1 MIKAVIF
8 DLDDTLISER
18 EYILSGFNVISREIA
33 KRYNLNDKE
42 VYEKMNELFEESSK
56 KVFNRVLDI
65 FNIKYSNHEILR
77 LINIYRNHKPDIR
90 FYNDVIPTINKLR
103 QEGIKVGIITDGY
116 RETQLRKIEVLKCRE
131 LFDEIII
138 TDELGREFWK
148 PHIKSYVMMAEKL
161 KVKFN
166 EMIYVGDNDIKDFK
180 GANSL
185 GILTFRVNRENGIYR
200 NSNCGE
206 EFEAKYNAKDISCI
220 NRWIKENMEKEK
232 AGNIYEENFICNYS

>member
-1 MIKAVIF
+1 MIKAVVF

-18 EYILSGFNVISREIA
+18 QYILSGFKVISNEISNI
-33 KRYNLNDKE
+33 YNLDRE
-42 VYEKMNELFEESSK
+42 EIYEKMINLFEESSK
-56 KVFNRVLDI
+56 NVFNRILDY
-65 FNIKYSNHEILR
+65 FNIKYSKDEIMK
-77 LINIYRNHKPDIR
+77 LINIYRNHKPNIR
-90 FYNDVIPTINKLR
+90 FYDDVIPNINKLK

-166 EMIYVGDNDIKDFK
+166 EMIYVGDNVIKDFK

-185 GILTFRVNRENGIYR
+185 GILTFRVDRENGIYK
-200 NSNCGE
+200 NSNCEDG
-206 EFEAKYNAKDISCI
+206 FEAKYIAKDISCI
-220 NRWIKENMEKEK
+220 NRWIKENIEKGK
-232 AGNIYEENFICNYS
+232 VGNIYEENLICNYS